1 MDARQIEEEIKLLE
15 RKLAYKKAAKPPHDH
30 SGAYEREVF
39 ELEEALAEK
48 RKALVEMVQQEQE
61 RQNDIS
67 RTQLFGGGNG
77 DQDVA

>member
-1 MDARQIEEEIKLLE
+1 VGIRQIEEEIRALE
-15 RKLAYKKAAKPPHDH
+15 RELAYKESVRPPHDH

-48 RKALVEMVQQEQE
+48 RKTLVEMIQQEQG

-77 DQDVA
+77 D